1 AAERYLRAGQYDLVI
16 GNPPGN
22 DEYSG
27 TNRAEVEQ
35 QWALRFGHDDA
46 GLMDHHCYLRRAIE
60 LARPDAGR
68 VCMLLPEGL
77 LARDNRGLPLLRH
90 ELMRSCEL
98 RAVISLPRVFRN
110 NNARMSIVYLVRS
123 LQPDPKAKV
132 LMVNVEPT

>member
-1 AAERYLRAGQYDLVI
+1 
-16 GNPPGN
+16 
-22 DEYSG
+22 
-27 TNRAEVEQ
+27 
-35 QWALRFGHDDA
+35 
-46 GLMDHHCYLRRAIE
+46 IE

-132 LMVNVEPT
+132 LMVNVEPTWIDESGAEQATNVFGELESVVDRYLSKI